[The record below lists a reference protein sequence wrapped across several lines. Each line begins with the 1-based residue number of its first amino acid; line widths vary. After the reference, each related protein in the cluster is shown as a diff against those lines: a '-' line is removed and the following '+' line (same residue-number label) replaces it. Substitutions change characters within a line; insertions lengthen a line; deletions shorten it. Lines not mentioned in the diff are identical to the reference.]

1 MRRMLHFLF
10 PLLALVVCVARPSR
24 ADAPELA
31 VCKDGHCVMAEA
43 DYRKLQGFVLE
54 LYAAAAQSRME
65 ADRAQH
71 ITESCKAFLKDHHA

>member
-1 MRRMLHFLF
+1 MRKTLHFLF

-54 LYAAAAQSRME
+54 L
-65 ADRAQH
+65 
-71 ITESCKAFLKDHHA
+71 